1 MTRDTVLDG
10 AEPELVVAAFELTRP
25 GEAEVVTANDRV
37 FLVRLDGINPADLMA
52 EDAKATTEAVSR
64 RLTDSL
70 QGDLFDYYTRALQA
84 ARGVQINAAAI
95 AAANTQIQ

>member
-1 MTRDTVLDG
+1 MTAPVLHMELALPADT
-10 AEPELVVAAFELTRP
+10 TS
-25 GEAEVVTANDRV
+25 
-37 FLVRLDGINPADLMA
+37 NPDTTQRKAADLMA